1 VPKTALANRTPP
13 AHPPIAWKKKN
24 KTSPTAPHPTTCMKK
39 KINWQ
44 ATLFPV
50 RIHMLGVRGK
60 KILKTDEI

>member
-1 VPKTALANRTPP
+1 LLG
-13 AHPPIAWKKKN
+13 KKKQN
-24 KTSPTAPHPTTCMKK
+24 LSHGSTPHHVHEK